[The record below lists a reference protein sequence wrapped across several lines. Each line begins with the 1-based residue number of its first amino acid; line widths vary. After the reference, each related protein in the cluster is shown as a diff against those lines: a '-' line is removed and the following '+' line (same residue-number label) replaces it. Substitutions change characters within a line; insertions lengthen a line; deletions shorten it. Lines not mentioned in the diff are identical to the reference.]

1 MKLCCF
7 EIPKLE
13 NFEKRDFK
21 ILKTTVRELNE
32 TPVSKKNG
40 QKPGNGDYS
49 NISILKKVKTFDE
62 RNDIEENF
70 KKSFIIEDVILRV
83 LLF

>member
-1 MKLCCF
+1 MKLRCF

-32 TPVSKKNG
+32 TPVSKK
-40 QKPGNGDYS
+40 KWAETR
-49 NISILKKVKTFDE
+49 KW
-62 RNDIEENF
+62 
-70 KKSFIIEDVILRV
+70 
-83 LLF
+83 

>member
-1 MKLCCF
+1 MKLRCF

-49 NISILKKVKTFDE
+49 NISI
-62 RNDIEENF
+62 
-70 KKSFIIEDVILRV
+70 
-83 LLF
+83 